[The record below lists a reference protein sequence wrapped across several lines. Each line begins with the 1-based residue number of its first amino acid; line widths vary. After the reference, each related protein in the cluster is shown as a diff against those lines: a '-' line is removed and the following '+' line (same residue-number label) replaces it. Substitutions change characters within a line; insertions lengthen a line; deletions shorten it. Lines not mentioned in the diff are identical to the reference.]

1 MNVDCT
7 DACPDIPPLKLT
19 ADSADQVD
27 GGRPAGIWILAKMDI
42 LGAAILLALA
52 GVLTWIAVE
61 IQSVGDA
68 LMILVVVAAALYC
81 LTALLAVGA
90 YGLLAGKPWARRLAE
105 YQAAA
110 CILIGVAPL
119 LHEIA
124 SKFSRRSHRT
134 SITAVVAGLGIAV
147 GGGVVLWYLRQPSV
161 IQHFDGTQS
170 PGPGV
175 EREGW
180 FRRVCTSLLDR
191 IRTEFD
197 WNMPG
202 GCNATGLNA
211 VNVFRAALD
220 KIQ

>member
-1 MNVDCT
+1 
-7 DACPDIPPLKLT
+7 
-19 ADSADQVD
+19 
-27 GGRPAGIWILAKMDI
+27 MDI
-42 LGAAILLALA
+42 LGAAVLLALA

-61 IQSVGDA
+61 IQSVGDV
-68 LMILVVVAAALYC
+68 LLVVAAALYC

-110 CILIGVAPL
+110 CIMIGAASL

-134 SITAVVAGLGIAV
+134 SITAVVAGLGAAV

-161 IQHFDGTQS
+161 IQYFDGTHQS
-170 PGPGV
+170 PGLGA
-175 EREGW
+175 EREVW

-197 WNMPG
+197 WNVLG
-202 GCNATGLNA
+202 DCNATCLNA
-211 VNVFRAALD
+211 VNGFRAALD